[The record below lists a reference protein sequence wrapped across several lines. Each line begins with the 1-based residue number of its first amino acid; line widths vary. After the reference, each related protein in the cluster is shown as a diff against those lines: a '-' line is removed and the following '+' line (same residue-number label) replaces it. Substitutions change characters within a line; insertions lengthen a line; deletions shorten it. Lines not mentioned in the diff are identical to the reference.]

1 MTAQAIADAAADA
14 DAAGARAGVA
24 LVSLDD
30 PDALDRARDL
40 FDLTWPALDGTTQV
54 TPNLL
59 RALLHAG
66 AHVGAAVDAAGQI
79 VGATLAFPAW
89 SDDGHRH
96 LHSHMAAVDPALRD
110 RGIGR
115 ALKLHQRVWA
125 LERGIDTIA
134 WTFDPLVRRNAELN
148 LHRLGV
154 EVGEYKVDFYGPLV
168 DGINT
173 GEPTDRLVVWWRLD
187 SPHVAA
193 VVRQPRPLLDA
204 QALRA
209 DGRAIT
215 GIAIPDDIV
224 DLRTSDPIRAREWRL
239 RVREEFVAAF
249 GRGAHVIGLDT
260 HGYVLEDS

>member
-1 MTAQAIADAAADA
+1 MLF
-14 DAAGARAGVA
+14 RSVA

-30 PDALDRARDL
+30 PDALDEARDL

-66 AHVGAAVDAAGQI
+66 AHVGAAVDGAGQI

-154 EVGEYKVDFYGPLV
+154 EVGEYKVDFYEDGVLVKTSTVGVPAGPVSARFAIYSFTVAPAATITIQV
-168 DGINT
+168 D
-173 GEPTDRLVVWWRLD
+173 W
-187 SPHVAA
+187 
-193 VVRQPRPLLDA
+193 VRVKPL
-204 QALRA
+204 
-209 DGRAIT
+209 
-215 GIAIPDDIV
+215 
-224 DLRTSDPIRAREWRL
+224 
-239 RVREEFVAAF
+239 
-249 GRGAHVIGLDT
+249 
-260 HGYVLEDS
+260 